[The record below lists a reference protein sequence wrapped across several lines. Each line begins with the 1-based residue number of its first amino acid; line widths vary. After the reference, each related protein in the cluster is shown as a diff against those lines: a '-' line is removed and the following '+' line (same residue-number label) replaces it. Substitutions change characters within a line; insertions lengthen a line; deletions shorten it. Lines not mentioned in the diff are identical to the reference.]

1 MIIPKVPL
9 FELND
14 RKSVKGVDFDFNL
27 IFKKNEGLLK
37 QKISKKLKKFLIER
51 YKSNHSNS
59 SAMEESSH
67 RQRHGYRLFNHIQ
80 KYFKKNLYGK
90 KILEIG
96 CGSGFLL
103 GLFKKKNCEVLGI
116 EPSNIKK
123 YKNIN
128 IKKDFFL
135 KSKFQSKFDI
145 ITSNAVLEHEFNPNK
160 FLKKSYNDLKIGGM
174 NFICVPDFTKLI
186 QNGDPTLI
194 NHEHIS
200 YFTKSNLKYYLK
212 KNKFM
217 KVRVFSDKFGNLFG
231 LGFKGGKKTNK
242 INKIKLEKYKDRSQ
256 YVNKFYAC
264 VKRIDSWLSKENKE
278 YNLGLYGATSSIST
292 IFSQIQFKKKNIYI
306 FDADTQKQKKY
317 IKSFPH
323 EILEPKKIL
332 KKGIK
337 KIIILPYFY
346 EKEIKKFLTNE
357 INFKSKNIKC
367 LSNFF

>member
-1 MIIPKVPL
+1 MNIPNVSV

-14 RKSVKGVDFDFNL
+14 RKSIKGLDFDFTL

-51 YKSNHSNS
+51 YKSNHSHNS
-59 SAMEESSH
+59 PMDKSSH
-67 RQRHGYRLFNHIQ
+67 RKIHGFRLFKHIQ
-80 KYFKKNLYGK
+80 KNYKKNLKDK

-123 YKNIN
+123 DNDIN

-135 KSKFQSKFDI
+135 KTKIQSKFDI
-145 ITSNAVLEHEFNPNK
+145 ITSNAVLEHEFHPNK

-174 NFICVPDFTKLI
+174 NFICVPDYTKLI
-186 QNGDPTLI
+186 RNGDPTLI
-194 NHEHIS
+194 NHEHIN
-200 YFTKSNLKYYLK
+200 YFTKSNLEYYLK
-212 KNKFM
+212 KNKFI

-231 LGFKGGKKTNK
+231 LGFKGEKKTNK
-242 INKIKLEKYKDRSQ
+242 TYKINLKKSQ
-256 YVNKFYAC
+256 HSAHYVNKFYAC
-264 VKRIDSWLSKENKE
+264 VKKIDSWLDTENKD
-278 YNLGLYGATSSIST
+278 YNLGLYGATSAIST
-292 IFSQIQFKKKNIYI
+292 IFSQIKFKKKNIYI
-306 FDADTQKQKKY
+306 FDGDTQKQKKY
-317 IKSFPH
+317 IKTFPN
-323 EILEPKKIL
+323 EVFEPKEIL
-332 KKGIK
+332 KKRVK

-346 EKEIKKFLTNE
+346 EKEIKNFLIND
-357 INFKSKNIKC
+357 INFNSKNIKC